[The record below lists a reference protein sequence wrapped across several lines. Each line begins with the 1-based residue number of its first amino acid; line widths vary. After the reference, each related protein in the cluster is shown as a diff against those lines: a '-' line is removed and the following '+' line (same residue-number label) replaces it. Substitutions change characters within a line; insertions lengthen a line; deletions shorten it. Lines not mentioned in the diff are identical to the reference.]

1 MDLDVILG
9 LCAILVYI
17 IIVLGILAAFILVA
31 GYIANYLGLTG
42 IMWWAVSFV
51 SFCVLM
57 GLAGGISIKI
67 RRD

>member
-9 LCAILVYI
+9 LGSILIYIVIVLAILS
-17 IIVLGILAAFILVA
+17 AFILVA

-57 GLAGGISIKI
+57 GLTGSMSIKI
-67 RRD
+67 RRG